1 MNYIRHLNGFF
12 ARLAEDK
19 RMSSYHISL
28 YFALFQQWNADRF
41 GDQFVITRAETMEIS
56 RLGSVNT
63 YARCMKEL
71 SEWGYIR
78 YIPSSN
84 LHSGSRVSCI
94 RFDTASNTAANTEND
109 LARNTGI
116 ENDTAA
122 DTASDTGRNT
132 GISSNLINDTASDT
146 ARNTGIENDNAG
158 DTASDTARNTSTS
171 SNLINDT
178 ASDTAR
184 NTGIKNDTAGDTAS
198 DTARNTSTSSNLIND
213 TASDTA
219 RNTGIKNDTAGDTG
233 TDTASDTGISSDL
246 KSDTGRNTGGEKI
259 KGAGIKSDT
268 ARNTATDTPFIN
280 SLNKNKQEEESV
292 RRNQKFDIDE
302 NEKKQK
308 SLRKTNTKNL
318 PEEKS
323 PVPDLSETEQF
334 FEQNQFPHSE
344 AQKFYAHYQSSGWK
358 TGDQMKILSWQAVA
372 RKWMNNTQSFKPD
385 EREPNQVG
393 ISKLSVTVNKDYSE
407 PL

>member
-28 YFALFQQWNADRF
+28 YFSLFQQWNADRF
-41 GDQFVITRAETMEIS
+41 GEQFVITRTETMEMS

-71 SEWGYIR
+71 SQWGYIQ

-84 LHSGSRVSCI
+84 LHTGSRVSCI
-94 RFDTASNTAANTEND
+94 RFDTASDT
-109 LARNTGI
+109 ARNTGTDTGI
-116 ENDTAA
+116 ENDTAG
-122 DTASDTGRNT
+122 DTGTDTGRNT
-132 GISSNLINDTASDT
+132 G
-146 ARNTGIENDNAG
+146 
-158 DTASDTARNTSTS
+158 TS

-178 ASDTAR
+178 ATDT
-184 NTGIKNDTAGDTAS
+184 T
-198 DTARNTSTSSNLIND
+198 
-213 TASDTA
+213 

-246 KSDTGRNTGGEKI
+246 KSDTGRNIAGEKI
-259 KGAGIKSDT
+259 EGAGIKNDT

-280 SLNKNKQEEESV
+280 SLNKNKQEEKSV
-292 RRNQKFDIDE
+292 RRNQKLDIDE
-302 NEKKQK
+302 TEKKQK
-308 SLRKTNTKNL
+308 RFRTTNSENL
-318 PEEKS
+318 PDEKFQ
-323 PVPDLSETEQF
+323 VPDSSEVAQF
-334 FEQNQFPHSE
+334 FEQNQFPRKE

-372 RKWMNNTQSFKPD
+372 RKWMNNTQSFKTD

-393 ISKLSVTVNKDYSE
+393 TSKLSVTVNKDYSE

>member
-41 GDQFVITRAETMEIS
+41 GEQFVITRAETMEMS

-84 LHSGSRVSCI
+84 IHAGSRVSCI
-94 RFDTASNTAANTEND
+94 RFDTASDTAGSTGTD
-109 LARNTGI
+109 TGI

-122 DTASDTGRNT
+122 DTGTDTGRNT
-132 GISSNLINDTASDT
+132 GTSSDLINNTAT
-146 ARNTGIENDNAG
+146 
-158 DTASDTARNTSTS
+158 DTARNTSIENDTARDTGTDTASDTGTS
-171 SNLINDT
+171 SDLINDT
-178 ASDTAR
+178 AR
-184 NTGIKNDTAGDTAS
+184 
-198 DTARNTSTSSNLIND
+198 
-213 TASDTA
+213 DTA

-233 TDTASDTGISSDL
+233 TDTARDTGISSNL
-246 KSDTGRNTGGEKI
+246 KSDTGRNTASDKI
-259 KGAGIKSDT
+259 EGAGIKNDT
-268 ARNTATDTPFIN
+268 ARNTGTDTPFIN

-292 RRNQKFDIDE
+292 RRNQKFDVDE
-302 NEKKQK
+302 NEKQK
-308 SLRKTNTKNL
+308 KRLRTTNSENL
-318 PEEKS
+318 SDEKS
-323 PVPDLSETEQF
+323 QVPDLSETEQF
-334 FEQNQFPHSE
+334 FEQNQFPRSE

-372 RKWMNNTQSFKPD
+372 RKWMNNTQSFKTD

-393 ISKLSVTVNKDYSE
+393 TSKLSVTVNKDYSE

>member
-12 ARLAEDK
+12 ARLTEDR

-41 GDQFVITRAETMEIS
+41 EQQFVITRAETMEMS

-71 SEWGYIR
+71 SEWGYIH

-94 RFDTASNTAANTEND
+94 RFDTASDTGTD
-109 LARNTGI
+109 TARNTGI
-116 ENDTAA
+116 ENDTATDTGT
-122 DTASDTGRNT
+122 DTAKNT
-132 GISSNLINDTASDT
+132 GTSSNLINDTASDT
-146 ARNTGIENDNAG
+146 ARNTGIENDTAA
-158 DTASDTARNTSTS
+158 DTATDTAR
-171 SNLINDT
+171 
-178 ASDTAR
+178 
-184 NTGIKNDTAGDTAS
+184 
-198 DTARNTSTSSNLIND
+198 
-213 TASDTA
+213 
-219 RNTGIKNDTAGDTG
+219 
-233 TDTASDTGISSDL
+233 DTGISSGL
-246 KSDTGRNTGGEKI
+246 KSDTGRSTGGEKI
-259 KGAGIKSDT
+259 EGTDLKNDT

-292 RRNQKFDIDE
+292 RRNQKFDVDE

-308 SLRKTNTKNL
+308 RLRKLNTENL

-323 PVPDLSETEQF
+323 PVPDLSATEQF
-334 FEQNQFPHSE
+334 FEQNQFPRSE

-393 ISKLSVTVNKDYSE
+393 TSKLSVTVNKDYSE

>member
-41 GDQFVITRAETMEIS
+41 EQQFVITRAETMEMS

-71 SEWGYIR
+71 SQWGYIQ

-84 LHSGSRVSCI
+84 IHSGSRVSCI
-94 RFDTASNTAANTEND
+94 RFDNASDTRTD
-109 LARNTGI
+109 SGTDTARNTGI
-116 ENDTAA
+116 ENDTAGN
-122 DTASDTGRNT
+122 TGTDTGRNT
-132 GISSNLINDTASDT
+132 GTSSDLINDTARDT
-146 ARNTGIENDNAG
+146 AG
-158 DTASDTARNTSTS
+158 
-171 SNLINDT
+171 
-178 ASDTAR
+178 
-184 NTGIKNDTAGDTAS
+184 NTGIKNDTAS
-198 DTARNTSTSSNLIND
+198 
-213 TASDTA
+213 
-219 RNTGIKNDTAGDTG
+219 DTG
-233 TDTASDTGISSDL
+233 TNTGTDTGISSNL
-246 KSDTGRNTGGEKI
+246 KSDTGRNTASGKI
-259 KGAGIKSDT
+259 EGAGIKNDT
-268 ARNTATDTPFIN
+268 ARDTGTDTPFIN
-280 SLNKNKQEEESV
+280 SLNKNKQEEKSV
-292 RRNQKFDIDE
+292 RRNQKIDFNE

-308 SLRKTNTKNL
+308 RFRTTNSENL
-318 PEEKS
+318 SDEKFQ
-323 PVPDLSETEQF
+323 VPDLSETEHF
-334 FEQNQFPHSE
+334 FEQNQFPRSE

-385 EREPNQVG
+385 ERKTNQVG
-393 ISKLSVTVNKDYSE
+393 TSKLSVTVNKDYSE

>member
-28 YFALFQQWNADRF
+28 YFALFQQWNTDRF
-41 GDQFVITRAETMEIS
+41 GQQFVITRVETMEIS
-56 RLGSVNT
+56 RIGSVNT

-94 RFDTASNTAANTEND
+94 RFDTASDTAGNTGTD
-109 LARNTGI
+109 TGI
-116 ENDTAA
+116 ENDTAG
-122 DTASDTGRNT
+122 DIGTDTGRNIGT
-132 GISSNLINDTASDT
+132 SSDLINDIASDT
-146 ARNTGIENDNAG
+146 ARNTGIEND
-158 DTASDTARNTSTS
+158 TARN
-171 SNLINDT
+171 
-178 ASDTAR
+178 
-184 NTGIKNDTAGDTAS
+184 
-198 DTARNTSTSSNLIND
+198 
-213 TASDTA
+213 
-219 RNTGIKNDTAGDTG
+219 TG
-233 TDTASDTGISSDL
+233 TDTASDTGISSNLINDTARNTGISSDL
-246 KSDTGRNTGGEKI
+246 KSDIGRNTTSDKI
-259 KGAGIKSDT
+259 EGAGIKSDT

-292 RRNQKFDIDE
+292 RRNQKFDLDE

-308 SLRKTNTKNL
+308 RLRKTNTENL

-334 FEQNQFPHSE
+334 FEQNQFPRSE

-393 ISKLSVTVNKDYSE
+393 TSKLSVTVNKDYSE

>member
-12 ARLAEDK
+12 ARLAEDR

-41 GDQFVITRAETMEIS
+41 GEQFVITRAETMELS

-71 SEWGYIR
+71 SQWDYIQ

-84 LHSGSRVSCI
+84 IHSGSRVSCI
-94 RFDTASNTAANTEND
+94 RFDIATDTASNTATDTGIATDTAGDTGTDTGRNTTTSND
-109 LARNTGI
+109 FINDTATDTGKNTGI
-116 ENDTAA
+116 ENDT
-122 DTASDTGRNT
+122 TGDTGRNT
-132 GISSNLINDTASDT
+132 G
-146 ARNTGIENDNAG
+146 
-158 DTASDTARNTSTS
+158 TS

-178 ASDTAR
+178 AT
-184 NTGIKNDTAGDTAS
+184 
-198 DTARNTSTSSNLIND
+198 
-213 TASDTA
+213 DTA

-246 KSDTGRNTGGEKI
+246 KSDTGRNTAVNKI
-259 KGAGIKSDT
+259 ERAGIKNDT
-268 ARNTATDTPFIN
+268 ARNTGTDTPFIN

-292 RRNQKFDIDE
+292 RRNQKSDIDE

-308 SLRKTNTKNL
+308 RFQTTNSGNL
-318 PEEKS
+318 PEEK
-323 PVPDLSETEQF
+323 PQVPDLSETEQF
-334 FEQNQFPHSE
+334 FEQNQFPRSE
-344 AQKFYAHYQSSGWK
+344 AQKFYAHYQSTGWK
-358 TGDQMKILSWQAVA
+358 TGDMKTILSWQAVA
-372 RKWMNNTQSFKPD
+372 RKWMNNTQNFKPD

-393 ISKLSVTVNKDYSE
+393 TSKLSVTVNKNYSE

>member
-41 GDQFVITRAETMEIS
+41 GEQFVITRSETMEMS

-94 RFDTASNTAANTEND
+94 KFDTTNDTAANTESDIAWNTGIEND
-109 LARNTGI
+109 AAADTGTDTGRNTATPSNLINDTACDTARNTGI
-116 ENDTAA
+116 ENDTAG

-132 GISSNLINDTASDT
+132 STSSNRINDTASDT
-146 ARNTGIENDNAG
+146 ARNTGIEND
-158 DTASDTARNTSTS
+158 
-171 SNLINDT
+171 
-178 ASDTAR
+178 
-184 NTGIKNDTAGDTAS
+184 
-198 DTARNTSTSSNLIND
+198 
-213 TASDTA
+213 
-219 RNTGIKNDTAGDTG
+219 TAGDTG
-233 TDTASDTGISSDL
+233 TDTGRNTGSSSDL
-246 KSDTGRNTGGEKI
+246 KSDTGRNTAGEKI
-259 KGAGIKSDT
+259 EGAGIKNDT

-292 RRNQKFDIDE
+292 RRNQKFEIDE
-302 NEKKQK
+302 TEKKQK
-308 SLRKTNTKNL
+308 RLRKTNSENL
-318 PEEKS
+318 SEEKS

-334 FEQNQFPHSE
+334 FEQNQFPRSE

-393 ISKLSVTVNKDYSE
+393 TSKLSVTVNKDYSE

>member
-41 GDQFVITRAETMEIS
+41 SEQFVIARAEIMEMS

-71 SEWGYIR
+71 SQWGYIQ
-78 YIPSSN
+78 YTPSSN
-84 LHSGSRVSCI
+84 IHSGSRVSCI
-94 RFDTASNTAANTEND
+94 RFDIATDTANNTGTD
-109 LARNTGI
+109 TARNTGI
-116 ENDTAA
+116 ENDTAGN
-122 DTASDTGRNT
+122 TGRNT
-132 GISSNLINDTASDT
+132 G
-146 ARNTGIENDNAG
+146 
-158 DTASDTARNTSTS
+158 TS

-178 ASDTAR
+178 ATDTTSS
-184 NTGIKNDTAGDTAS
+184 TGINNDTA
-198 DTARNTSTSSNLIND
+198 N
-213 TASDTA
+213 
-219 RNTGIKNDTAGDTG
+219 DTG

-246 KSDTGRNTGGEKI
+246 KSDTARNTTSDKI
-259 KGAGIKSDT
+259 ESASIKNDT
-268 ARNTATDTPFIN
+268 ASSTATDTPFIN
-280 SLNKNKQEEESV
+280 SLNKNKQEEKSV
-292 RRNQKFDIDE
+292 RRNQKFDLDE

-308 SLRKTNTKNL
+308 RFRTTNTKNL
-318 PEEKS
+318 SDEKS
-323 PVPDLSETEQF
+323 PIPDLSETEHF
-334 FEQNQFPHSE
+334 FEQNQFPRSE

-358 TGDQMKILSWQAVA
+358 TGDKMKILSWQAVA
-372 RKWMNNTQSFKPD
+372 RKWMNNTQSFTAD

-393 ISKLSVTVNKDYSE
+393 TSKLSVTVNKNYSE

>member
-41 GDQFVITRAETMEIS
+41 GEQFVIGRAETMEIS

-94 RFDTASNTAANTEND
+94 RFDTTSDTAANTETD
-109 LARNTGI
+109 TARNTGI

-132 GISSNLINDTASDT
+132 ATSSDLINDTASDT
-146 ARNTGIENDNAG
+146 ARNTSIEIDTAG
-158 DTASDTARNTSTS
+158 DTASNTGRNTGTS
-171 SNLINDT
+171 SNLKNDT
-178 ASDTAR
+178 APDTAR
-184 NTGIKNDTAGDTAS
+184 NTGIENDTATDTAT
-198 DTARNTSTSSNLIND
+198 DTAR
-213 TASDTA
+213 
-219 RNTGIKNDTAGDTG
+219 
-233 TDTASDTGISSDL
+233 DTGISSCL
-246 KSDTGRNTGGEKI
+246 KSDTGRNTAGEKI
-259 KGAGIKSDT
+259 EGAGIKSDT

-292 RRNQKFDIDE
+292 RRNQKFDVDE

-308 SLRKTNTKNL
+308 RFRTTNSENL
-318 PEEKS
+318 PDEKF
-323 PVPDLSETEQF
+323 PVPDLSGVEHF

-344 AQKFYAHYQSSGWK
+344 AQKFYTHYQSSGWK

-372 RKWMNNTQSFKPD
+372 RKWMNNTQNFKTD
-385 EREPNQVG
+385 EREPNKVG